1 MESILVTGGTG
12 TLGRAVVRRLS
23 EEGRQVRVLSRR
35 TAAPGAPVHC
45 RRVVGDLGTGAGL
58 AAAVDGVRTIVHC
71 ATTLGRGDIAATR
84 HLVDAAL
91 GTGERPHLVYVS
103 IVGVDTIPIPYYR
116 AKLAVE
122 EVLAD
127 CGLPWTVQRT
137 TQFHDLVADI
147 FARQRRLPLT
157 FAPKPF
163 RFQPID
169 TRDVAVR
176 LADLAAGDAAGRVAD
191 LGGPH
196 VVGMGELARTYHEA
210 HGLRRR
216 VVSPRVPGRV
226 ARAFA
231 AGGNL
236 VPRNRFGTIPFGDFV
251 AERAEG
257 AESVERAERS
267 AEGER

>member
-1 MESILVTGGTG
+1 
-12 TLGRAVVRRLS
+12 
-23 EEGRQVRVLSRR
+23 
-35 TAAPGAPVHC
+35 
-45 RRVVGDLGTGAGL
+45 VVGDLGTGAGL

-71 ATTLGRGDIAATR
+71 ATTLGRGDIATTR

-91 GTGERPHLVYVS
+91 SAGERPHLVYVS

-116 AKLAVE
+116 AKLAGEQVVAE
-122 EVLAD
+122 S
-127 CGLPWTVQRT
+127 GLPWTVLRA

-157 FAPKPF
+157 FAPEPF

-176 LADLAAGDAAGRVAD
+176 LADLADLAAGDAAGRVAD
-191 LGGPH
+191 IGGPH

-236 VPRNRFGTIPFGDFV
+236 VPQNRFGTIPFGDFV

-257 AESVERAERS
+257 DESAERAERS
-267 AEGER
+267 AEDER